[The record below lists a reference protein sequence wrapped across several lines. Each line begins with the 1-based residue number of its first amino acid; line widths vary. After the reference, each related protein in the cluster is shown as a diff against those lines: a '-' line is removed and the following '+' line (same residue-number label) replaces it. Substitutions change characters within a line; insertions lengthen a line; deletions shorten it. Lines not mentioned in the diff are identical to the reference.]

1 MKWDSDGS
9 DIQIDPDEKLKGD
22 CNREQYFHK
31 KVSLLEKG
39 RLTEWTF
46 KLSFGKRAGL
56 FRALLSNILTKQDEL
71 EFILFKVNFVIKIDG
86 IFTNSFVY
94 VQ

>member
-1 MKWDSDGS
+1 MFFSALRIELYGIALVKWDSDGS

-39 RLTEWTF
+39 L
-46 KLSFGKRAGL
+46 
-56 FRALLSNILTKQDEL
+56 
-71 EFILFKVNFVIKIDG
+71 
-86 IFTNSFVY
+86 
-94 VQ
+94 